1 MIAGHLPG
9 RTDNEIKN
17 YWNTHLSRKLY
28 NFIKAGNEVP
38 SPSVMAAD
46 HQRMRRSGGRGR
58 ERRPAMKR
66 QKKTT
71 TNNMNVEFMSLLN
84 PESTATSDMVEP
96 SKSEEKPRMPASSCL
111 DNTMRMLG
119 PCDEGK
125 SSVGLCP
132 NNKESATEK
141 RESESM
147 GPYEWLDGEMTRLSY
162 ILNPSG
168 NGVVGVNEPLG
179 TEKETTSERDSSVLS
194 SNAADGELQNCSS
207 SITSAF
213 GDEWIDWTW
222 VGGVDPCHHQWELWN
237 EGDNTFS
244 CLWGAEKDEED

>member
-1 MIAGHLPG
+1 LIAGQLPG

-28 NFIKAGNEVP
+28 NFNKAGNEV
-38 SPSVMAAD
+38 PSVMAAD

-71 TNNMNVEFMSLLN
+71 TNNINVEFVPLLN
-84 PESTATSDMVEP
+84 PESTATSDVVEP
-96 SKSEEKPRMPASSCL
+96 SKSEEKPRLPAGSCL
-111 DNTMRMLG
+111 DNTMRMFG

-125 SSVGLCP
+125 S
-132 NNKESATEK
+132 SATEK

-147 GPYEWLDGEMTRLSY
+147 GPYEWLDGEITRLSY

-168 NGVVGVNEPLG
+168 NGVVGVNEALG
-179 TEKETTSERDSSVLS
+179 TEKETASERESSVLS
-194 SNAADGELQNCSS
+194 SNAADGEWHNCSS

-213 GDEWIDWTW
+213 DDEWIDWNW
-222 VGGVDPCHHQWELWN
+222 VGGVDQCHHQWELWN
-237 EGDNTFS
+237 EGGNTFS
-244 CLWGAEKDEED
+244 CLWGADKDEGD